1 MFCAL
6 HLTPSPPPSHL
17 PPQGRL
23 TQQELK
29 DALNRSGLSFVGS
42 SDPHEVVDMDDQIS
56 NLFDEI
62 EGILGNKKPTL
73 VKKDDDQTGHVDWK
87 ALEMLGDESLIQKEK
102 EKPKIDA
109 SHSGS
114 DHSNKAL
121 QKLGTIK
128 AVDNKKLRSRLGSD
142 MSMDQIKQQQ
152 VAEAR
157 ERKLKGGS

>member
-1 MFCAL
+1 ML
-6 HLTPSPPPSHL
+6 
-17 PPQGRL
+17 
-23 TQQELK
+23 
-29 DALNRSGLSFVGS
+29 DA
-42 SDPHEVVDMDDQIS
+42 DTQIS

-62 EGILGNKKPTL
+62 ETILGNKKPTL
-73 VKKDDDQTGHVDWK
+73 LKESDKDGIGNVDWK

-157 ERKLKGGS
+157 ERKKKQDANN